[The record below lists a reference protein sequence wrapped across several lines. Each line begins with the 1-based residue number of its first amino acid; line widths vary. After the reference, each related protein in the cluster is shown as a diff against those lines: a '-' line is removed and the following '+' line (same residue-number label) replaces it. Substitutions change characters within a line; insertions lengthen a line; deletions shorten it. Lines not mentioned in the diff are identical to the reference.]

1 MSSRCGCTPTTSAR
15 SSAGAG
21 APPGRCAPS
30 SARWRRVATSGS
42 TCWTP
47 TRSADPMRVIVGR
60 AGRPHGIR
68 GEVVIGVRTDEP
80 DLRFAVGAAVDVL
93 SSPDVAD
100 DEADDEAADVAGERL
115 TVASKRW
122 HSGQLLVS
130 FAGITDRTAAS
141 ELTGSWLSV
150 DSSQLPDTG
159 DPDEFRDHEL
169 IGLNVRTAGGEP
181 VGVVTDVL
189 HYGQDLLVVRRA
201 EGDAEGEF
209 LVPFVK
215 AIVPEV
221 DVAAG
226 LVVID
231 PPPGLLDP
239 AEAQ

>member
-1 MSSRCGCTPTTSAR
+1 
-15 SSAGAG
+15 
-21 APPGRCAPS
+21 
-30 SARWRRVATSGS
+30 
-42 TCWTP
+42 
-47 TRSADPMRVIVGR
+47 MRVIVGR

-80 DLRFAVGAAVDVL
+80 DLRFAVGAVVDAF
-93 SSPDVAD
+93 SSS
-100 DEADDEAADVAGERL
+100 DEAGVGPGQRL
-115 TVASKRW
+115 TVASVRW
-122 HSGQLLVS
+122 HSGQLLVL
-130 FAGITDRTAAS
+130 FDGITDRTEAS

-150 DSSQLPDTG
+150 DSSQLPDSS

-201 EGDAEGEF
+201 EGEC

-221 DVAAG
+221 DIEAG

>member
-1 MSSRCGCTPTTSAR
+1 
-15 SSAGAG
+15 
-21 APPGRCAPS
+21 
-30 SARWRRVATSGS
+30 
-42 TCWTP
+42 
-47 TRSADPMRVIVGR
+47 MRVIVGR

-80 DLRFAVGAAVDVL
+80 DLRFAVGAAVDAA
-93 SSPDVAD
+93 SSA
-100 DEADDEAADVAGERL
+100 DEAGDVPGQRL
-115 TVASKRW
+115 TVASARW

-159 DPDEFRDHEL
+159 DSDEFRDHQL
-169 IGLNVRTAGGEP
+169 IGLNVRTADGEP

-189 HYGQDLLVVRRA
+189 HYGQDLLVVQRA
-201 EGDAEGEF
+201 PSGAAGEC

-221 DVAAG
+221 DIAAG

-239 AEAQ
+239 AQAQ

>member
-1 MSSRCGCTPTTSAR
+1 
-15 SSAGAG
+15 
-21 APPGRCAPS
+21 
-30 SARWRRVATSGS
+30 
-42 TCWTP
+42 
-47 TRSADPMRVIVGR
+47 MRVVVGR
-60 AGRPHGIR
+60 IGRPHGIR

-80 DLRFAVGAAVDVL
+80 DLRFAVGATLDAR
-93 SSPDVAD
+93 STSD
-100 DEADDEAADVAGERL
+100 DAGPENGAGRERL
-115 TVASKRW
+115 TVASVRW
-122 HSGQLLVS
+122 HSGQLLVA

-159 DPDEFRDHEL
+159 DPDEFRDYEL
-169 IGLNVRTAGGEP
+169 IGLSVRTCAGDP

-189 HYGQDLLVVRRA
+189 HYGQDLLVVRRQD
-201 EGDAEGEF
+201 EPGGEA

-221 DVAAG
+221 DLRAG
-226 LVVID
+226 VVVID